1 MAQDKTYSV
10 RWYGPFESI
19 EEIKNLRNKTKRLN
33 AICAL

>member
-19 EEIKNLRNKTKRLN
+19 EEIKNFEKQNQEIN
-33 AICAL
+33 AICIL